1 MTEFHLGNITLR
13 STTGSDLPDL
23 LALWNDGRVMQWVGF
38 PEGLGYDYPKLTRWF
53 RQLQT
58 SPHRHHF
65 VVQSDTLGFCGET
78 YYQVDSPHRR
88 AGLDIKLIPQ
98 AQGQGIATKALG
110 ILIRRVF
117 DTEPEVE
124 AVWTEPAEKNVAARR
139 LYARCGLQ
147 PAGRPKDMK
156 PFDSYWELRR
166 EKAGN
171 PGQ

>member
-1 MTEFHLGNITLR
+1 MGNITLR
-13 STTGSDLPDL
+13 STTESDLPGL

-38 PEGLGYDYPKLTRWF
+38 PDGLRYDYPKVTRWF
-53 RQLQT
+53 QQLQT
-58 SPHRHHF
+58 NPHRHHF
-65 VVQSDTLGFCGET
+65 VVQSDTLGFCGEA
-78 YYQVDSPHRR
+78 YYQVDSLHRR

-98 AQGQGIATKALG
+98 AQGQGSATKALG

-124 AVWTEPAEKNVAARR
+124 AVWTEPAENNVAARR

-147 PAGRPKDMK
+147 PAARPKDMK
-156 PFDSYWELRR
+156 PLDSYWELRR
-166 EKAGN
+166 EKARN